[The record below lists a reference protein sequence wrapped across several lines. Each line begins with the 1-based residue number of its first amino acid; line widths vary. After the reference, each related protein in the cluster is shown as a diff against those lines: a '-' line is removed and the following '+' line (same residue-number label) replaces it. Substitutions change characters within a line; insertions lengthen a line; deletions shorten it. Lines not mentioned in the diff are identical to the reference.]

1 MYILG
6 SCSIYLS
13 YFFALMAYRLFLDL
27 IRIKI
32 RIRKSF
38 TARYVYTYME
48 FVLVTEAST
57 TQQNDSDRQDT
68 DNKKNTN
75 RISK

>member
-1 MYILG
+1 
-6 SCSIYLS
+6 
-13 YFFALMAYRLFLDL
+13 MAYRLFLDL

-38 TARYVYTYME
+38 TARYVYTYVE
-48 FVLVTEAST
+48 FVLATEAST